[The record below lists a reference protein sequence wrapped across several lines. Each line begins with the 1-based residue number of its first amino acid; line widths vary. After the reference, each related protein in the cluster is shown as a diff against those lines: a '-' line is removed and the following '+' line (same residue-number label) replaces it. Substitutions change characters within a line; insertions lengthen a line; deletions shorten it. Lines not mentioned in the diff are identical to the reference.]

1 MFEDVPTPADH
12 GLPYEDV
19 TLDTPDGIKIKCY
32 LLVQRRHLAG
42 NATEDKEHTG
52 EVDAAEEDRKVCFAV
67 LTRVTF

>member
-1 MFEDVPTPADH
+1 VPTPADH

-42 NATEDKEHTG
+42 SATEDKEQVG
-52 EVDAAEEDRKVCFAV
+52 EVDAAEEDRKVCLAV
-67 LTRVTF
+67 STHVAF